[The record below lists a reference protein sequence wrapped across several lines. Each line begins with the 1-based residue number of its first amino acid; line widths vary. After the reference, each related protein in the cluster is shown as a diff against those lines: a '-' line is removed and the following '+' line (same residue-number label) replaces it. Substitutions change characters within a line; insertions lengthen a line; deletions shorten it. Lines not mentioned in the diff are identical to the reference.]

1 MRDWFASIKSV
12 KNNPLIALK
21 MVVLVQR
28 RLIVATSFV
37 THKEIEEEPKETNN
51 NQRKS
56 KGSAVERKT
65 LANRVDHVG
74 MKLFVAQKFVPK
86 EGVSHKKRI
95 AFQDTIV
102 PELKKVLTKREMID

>member
-1 MRDWFASIKSV
+1 MKDWFASIKSV

-37 THKEIEEEPKETNN
+37 THKETEEEPKETSN
-51 NQRKS
+51 NQRQLKV
-56 KGSAVERKT
+56 SAMENKT
-65 LANRVDHVG
+65 LANRVAHVG

-86 EGVSHKKRI
+86 GGVSHKKRT
-95 AFQDTIV
+95 AFQDTMV

>member
-12 KNNPLIALK
+12 KNNLLIALK

-37 THKEIEEEPKETNN
+37 THKEIEEPKETNN

-74 MKLFVAQKFVPK
+74 MKLFVAQKLVSK
-86 EGVSHKKRI
+86 GGVSHKNRS
-95 AFQDTIV
+95 AFQDTMV